1 MKEKVWDAILGLGD
15 CSVLNVT
22 HDMHEIE
29 ALANQC
35 FILKAG
41 RVVRCEPTATVMA
54 GASSAYN
61 LTVFGSDGT
70 GKSKPMGRVTPLEIL
85 KDLQKDGRKLGD
97 FVLEECAM
105 ESAFIDALADVYG

>member
-1 MKEKVWDAILGLGD
+1 MVLITRPTLLITDEVTVGLDSNMKEKVWDAILALGD

-41 RVVRCEPTATVMA
+41 KVVRCEATSEVMA

-61 LTVFGSDGT
+61 LTVFN
-70 GKSKPMGRVTPLEIL
+70 K
-85 KDLQKDGRKLGD
+85 
-97 FVLEECAM
+97 
-105 ESAFIDALADVYG
+105 